1 MKPSADVERLA
12 GKMSELRAESPPR
25 TLPFL
30 IGDLCGERAGVPSPA
45 EIGRAALGSLF
56 EQSPDLAAQ
65 LLPTGLDASDDEV
78 EAAFLGWLGQMTH
91 LQRYRVLEPFYRR
104 VPVPLFYQDLAALVV
119 SGFVSHILTT
129 NVDTLLEQAL
139 DGLGLTAGRDYGV
152 QVIGSPD
159 APQVPADPTPTTI
172 VKLYGDLGEQQ
183 LAMDPLEIDRVLTE
197 NRSFVRTE
205 LAAELVVVGHQ
216 VDHAQPRAI
225 DAWLARGSGEIWWV
239 HPEPDAAVL
248 APIGASR
255 GVTLLTGEQGD
266 PEAFFGQ
273 LNLHLIRLPAA
284 EVLVPS
290 TDRRGDSFE
299 QAFLKSRIEKAQ
311 VSKYSFEQNATPG
324 DENVG
329 LQAQIG
335 YLSDTAASYGSQLRD
350 LAPVDP
356 GGDPGSVLRRLVD
369 EATRAAVE
377 QSTIDFLAQQAT
389 IVERELASPAP
400 NQLLVS
406 GAISAA
412 SSVAQ
417 GLGDKLSSGLMDDLR
432 IVAASYSVGAP

>member
-1 MKPSADVERLA
+1 MKPSADVARLA
-12 GKMSELRAESPPR
+12 GKMSELRTESPPR

-45 EIGRAALGSLF
+45 EIGRACLGSLF
-56 EQSPDLAAQ
+56 EQSPDLAAR
-65 LLPTGLDASDDEV
+65 LLPAGLDASDDVV

-119 SGFVSHILTT
+119 SGFVTHILTT

-139 DGLGLTAGRDYGV
+139 DGLGLTVGRDYGV

-159 APQVPADPTPTTI
+159 AARVPTEPTSTTI

-197 NRSFVRTE
+197 NRSFVKTE

-216 VDHAQPRAI
+216 VDHDQPRAI
-225 DAWLARGSGEIWWV
+225 DEWLARGSGEIWWV
-239 HPEPDAAVL
+239 HPEPDADVL

-266 PEAFFGQ
+266 PEVFFGQ

-284 EVLVPS
+284 AVLVPP
-290 TDRRGDSFE
+290 TGRRGDSFE

-324 DENVG
+324 DENAG

-335 YLSDTAASYGSQLRD
+335 YLSDTAASYGSQLRE
-350 LAPVDP
+350 LAPVEVDP
-356 GGDPGSVLRRLVD
+356 VSVLRRLVD
-369 EATRAAVE
+369 EATRADAQ

-389 IVERELASPAP
+389 IVEHELASPAP

-417 GLGDKLSSGLMDDLR
+417 GLAAQLSSGLMDDLR
-432 IVAASYSVGAP
+432 AAAASYAVGPP

>member
-1 MKPSADVERLA
+1 MKPSADVARLA
-12 GKMSELRAESPPR
+12 AKMSELRAESPPR

-45 EIGRAALGSLF
+45 EIGRAALGSLS
-56 EQSPDLAAQ
+56 EQSPDLAKQ
-65 LLPTGLDASDDEV
+65 LLPAGLDAPDDEV

-91 LQRYRVLEPFYRR
+91 LERYRLLEPFYRR
-104 VPVPLFYQDLAALVV
+104 VPVPLFYQDLADLVV
-119 SGFVSHILTT
+119 SGFVTHILTT

-152 QVIGSPD
+152 QVVGCADSPP
-159 APQVPADPTPTTI
+159 APAVPTPTTI
-172 VKLYGDLGEQQ
+172 VKLYGDLGQQQ
-183 LAMDPLEIDRVLTE
+183 LAMDPQEIDQVLTE
-197 NRSFVRTE
+197 NRSLVGSE
-205 LAAELVVVGHQ
+205 LAAEIVVVGHQ
-216 VDHAQPRAI
+216 VDGDQPRAI
-225 DAWLARGSGEIWWV
+225 DEWLARGSGEIWWV
-239 HPEPDAAVL
+239 HPEPDPDAL
-248 APIGASR
+248 SRIGASR
-255 GVTLLTGEQGD
+255 GVTQLTGEQGD

-284 EVLVPS
+284 EVLVAP
-290 TDRRGDSFE
+290 TGRRGDSFE

-324 DENVG
+324 EENVG

-350 LAPVDP
+350 LTPAPA
-356 GGDPGSVLRRLVD
+356 DPGSVLARLVD
-369 EATRAAVE
+369 EATQAAVD

-389 IVERELASPAP
+389 IVDRELASETP

-417 GLGDKLSSGLMDDLR
+417 GLGGQLSSGLTDDLR
-432 IVAASYSVGAP
+432 AAAASYTVGPS

>member
-1 MKPSADVERLA
+1 MKPSADVARLA
-12 GKMSELRAESPPR
+12 GKMSELRAEQPPR

-56 EQSPDLAAQ
+56 EQSPDLRAQ
-65 LLPTGLDASDDEV
+65 LLPAGVTAPDDEV

-104 VPVPLFYQDLAALVV
+104 VPVPLFYQDLADLLVG
-119 SGFVSHILTT
+119 GFVTHILTT

-139 DGLGLTAGRDYGV
+139 DGRGLTAGRDYGV
-152 QVIGSPD
+152 QVVGSPD
-159 APQVPADPTPTTI
+159 SVRVPAEPTPTTI
-172 VKLYGDLGEQQ
+172 VKLYGDLGQQQ
-183 LAMDPLEIDRVLTE
+183 LAMDPLEIDRMLSE
-197 NRSFVRTE
+197 NRFVKTE
-205 LAAELVVVGHQ
+205 LAAELVVVGHE
-216 VDHAQPRAI
+216 VDHDQPRAI
-225 DAWLARGSGEIWWV
+225 DEWLARGSGEIWWV
-239 HPEPDAAVL
+239 HPEPEADVL
-248 APIGASR
+248 APLGGGR
-255 GVTLLTGEQGD
+255 EVTKLTGEQGD
-266 PEAFFGQ
+266 PESFFGQ

-284 EVLVPS
+284 EVLGPPAG
-290 TDRRGDSFE
+290 RRGDSFE

-324 DENVG
+324 DENAG
-329 LQAQIG
+329 LQAQLG

-350 LAPVDP
+350 LTPI
-356 GGDPGSVLRRLVD
+356 DPGSVLTRLVD
-369 EATRAAVE
+369 EATRAGVE
-377 QSTIDFLAQQAT
+377 QATIDFLAQQAT
-389 IVERELASPAP
+389 VVERELASPAP

-417 GLGDKLSSGLMDDLR
+417 GLATQLSSGLTDDLR
-432 IVAASYSVGAP
+432 AAAASYSVGPS